1 MAAIE
6 KRILVARKKA
16 EYAAKGMRKRGPVLT
31 DEEWEKVKK
40 YILKLRT

>member
-1 MAAIE
+1 MPAIE
-6 KRILVARKKA
+6 KKVMVARKKA
-16 EYAAKGMRKRGPVLT
+16 EYLAKGMRKRGPFLT